1 MRATTMGMSE
11 IPGYVPPWVSGGGG
25 SGGTRVIEPIDPL
38 GSGGDPDV
46 YGFYNQPTPSA
57 AGPGPQTMA
66 EALGN
71 SPAPMPVDDGSLKIN
86 IDQQTL
92 LIGLAVAAG
101 LLFFATR

>member
-1 MRATTMGMSE
+1 MGNMSLDVPYWVSPE
-11 IPGYVPPWVSGGGG
+11 ISGWGGVGGHVVAPYDALGSGGGG
-25 SGGTRVIEPIDPL
+25 GGFDYEIPA
-38 GSGGDPDV
+38 
-46 YGFYNQPTPSA
+46 PSP

-66 EALGN
+66 QALN
-71 SPAPMPVDDGSLKIN
+71 PTPQTPTATDDGSLKIN